1 MANACHVNAATLDHR
16 ALLLK
21 LEDTPDRYIGC
32 KQFHYETMWERHPEL
47 KHTFATAWTMGNE
60 GSSVLDV
67 KSTLGSLSRDL
78 GRWGDETFG
87 IVIKEIKQLKAEL
100 DRLRNL
106 PNRAGPCQT
115 KISVNGRLV
124 ELYRREELMWR
135 QRSRIEWLSD
145 GDKNSK
151 FFHQRASMRRR
162 KNLIKALTG
171 SDGQTVEDPEALKSM
186 MNDFY
191 KNLFT
196 SEGVQDMHNVL
207 DHVPRKVSAQMND
220 TLTTD
225 FTEEDVKKALF
236 QMFPTKA
243 PGPDGFPAHFF
254 QWHWE
259 VCGAD
264 VTMAVMRIV

>member
-1 MANACHVNAATLDHR
+1 MA
-16 ALLLK
+16 
-21 LEDTPDRYIGC
+21 
-32 KQFHYETMWERHPEL
+32 
-47 KHTFATAWTMGNE
+47 
-60 GSSVLDV
+60 
-67 KSTLGSLSRDL
+67 
-78 GRWGDETFG
+78 
-87 IVIKEIKQLKAEL
+87 IKI
-100 DRLRNL
+100 
-106 PNRAGPCQT
+106 
-115 KISVNGRLV
+115 
-124 ELYRREELMWR
+124 
-135 QRSRIEWLSD
+135 RI
-145 GDKNSK
+145 

-225 FTEEDVKKALF
+225 FTEEEVKKALF

-254 QWHWE
+254 QRHWE